1 MKFSIKD
8 FFSICD
14 QIRRF
19 LRIWS
24 YLLKKSLMENFILC
38 AVKFRPVSRAT
49 VDDMRHYLKP
59 LLQKSRNTII
69 LHVCTNDF
77 IKKSSGF
84 VLVIL
89 LIIFI

>member
-1 MKFSIKD
+1 MKFSNKD

-14 QIRRF
+14 QIRRN

-24 YLLKKSLMENFILC
+24 HLLKKSLMENFILC
-38 AVKFRPVSRAT
+38 AVKFQPVSKAT

-59 LLQKSRNTII
+59 LLQKSLNTIK
-69 LHVCTNDF
+69 NDF

-84 VLVIL
+84 VLFIL